1 MGLFT
6 PGMIIRSAKKQTS
19 CVLIFFPS
27 LRDEMGRPIRFEL
40 RSRAR
45 SSCCCTEGWERWH
58 GFEKHCKQ
66 TPKKSIP
73 VERREWMRTSC
84 FRWYLR
90 TDLFSPS
97 LYRITFLLV
106 LHWIMR
112 SGEHR
117 PFYSTCA
124 SDTSQSTFTQDLSIN
139 SCPSLLKKKTV
150 KLFVCSSL
158 YFFFYSKVGLWQV
171 VAFSLL

>member
-1 MGLFT
+1 
-6 PGMIIRSAKKQTS
+6 
-19 CVLIFFPS
+19 
-27 LRDEMGRPIRFEL
+27 MGRPIRFEL

-45 SSCCCTEGWERWH
+45 SSCCCTKGWEQWH

-73 VERREWMRTSC
+73 VERREWMLTSC
-84 FRWYLR
+84 FRWYLW

-112 SGEHR
+112 FGEHR
-117 PFYSTCA
+117 PFYSTCV
-124 SDTSQSTFTQDLSIN
+124 SDRSQRTFTQDLSII
-139 SCPSLLKKKTV
+139 SSPSPIKKKTWNY
-150 KLFVCSSL
+150 FYAAQCI
-158 YFFFYSKVGLWQV
+158 FFFTIKEVYEV